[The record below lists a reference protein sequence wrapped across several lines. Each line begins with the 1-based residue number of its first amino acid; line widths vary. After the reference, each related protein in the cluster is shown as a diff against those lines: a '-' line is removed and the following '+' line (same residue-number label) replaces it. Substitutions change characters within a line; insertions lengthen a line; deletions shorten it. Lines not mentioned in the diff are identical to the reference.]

1 MCPSACVLVDAD
13 LEQQDAGEVTGVG
26 GFFALKIHC
35 FWVTAESWRLSTGE
49 YFLFSAEIQKEPV
62 NVDF

>member
-1 MCPSACVLVDAD
+1 MCVSVCVLVDAD

-26 GFFALKIHC
+26 GFFALKIHRLC
-35 FWVTAESWRLSTGE
+35 VTAESCRLSTGE
-49 YFLFSAEIQKEPV
+49 YLLFSAEIQKEPL